1 MDKKMIVNVGKH
13 KIVVIPNED
22 SDNIDYSSVDLY
34 IQMKNGDLE
43 LISSIEDNDGTLRI
57 LAYNDLSD
65 DDYTVSLDIKQWK

>member
-22 SDNIDYSSVDLY
+22 SGNIDYSSVDLY
-34 IQMKNGDLE
+34 IQMENGDLE
-43 LISSIEDNDGTLRI
+43 LISSVEDNAGTLRI